1 MAGFRPTQPVIINKT
16 LGLTGV
22 ETSQVLPNS
31 IVDLIIRLRDTTKI
45 VKLAFTALQS
55 GTNYFTLDVN
65 HPSLRFED
73 IFASNLTIYAQG
85 TTDSVVLEIMAL
97 R

>member
-1 MAGFRPTQPVIINKT
+1 MSGFRPTRPTIINKT

-22 ETSQVLPNS
+22 ETTQVLPNN

-45 VKLAFTALQS
+45 VKLAFTATES
-55 GTNYFTLDVN
+55 GTNYFTLDAN

-73 IFASNLTIYAQG
+73 IFASGLTIYAQG
-85 TTDSVVLEIMAL
+85 TTDSVVIEIMAL
-97 R
+97 L